1 MTSSKNIVSK
11 LFLITFI
18 VVLMIFVRNL
28 NPFDSL
34 TFVGHD
40 ETQAARISEFSF
52 NIQNGVLPPRIAPHF
67 SFNLGYPIFNYYAP
81 LSYWITSAIHL
92 IGIPIPQSLEMS
104 YMLALV
110 VGLLGMYRL
119 LKHFF
124 GRLSGLIGSI
134 AYMSSPFIAVD
145 IFVRSNMAEMWFFAL
160 FPLALSYIT
169 TTNKK
174 NVFFTAFILS
184 ALFTAHNIF
193 SLVSIPIILIYIAII
208 KNRYAWVAAIGGILL
223 SSYFWLPA
231 LGELAQVH
239 ASRVATLT
247 EYSDHFLCP
256 VQLWSSPWGYAGSAP
271 GCEFDGMSF
280 MVGKVQLLFA
290 GAGICLFIT
299 KLLKKK
305 YEKRDALIAA
315 VGILLFGSI
324 FSTTESSL
332 FLWKMF
338 EPALSLFQ
346 FPWRFLLFVIFGLA
360 FFTAYF
366 LSTLPRMFRIIFAG
380 TILIMIIF
388 LNAKFF
394 KPLDLQVQNYTNSY
408 LSETYISN
416 IAAFKVPEYVPSS
429 VDFKYWKN
437 LETQNTLI
445 PEFNTPVVPKVSNQ
459 GKINIL
465 NNSSFGSKLEI
476 QAESPIVLNIH
487 SAHYWNIQIDGK
499 KYEPKKFDK
508 LGRPIIS
515 FYDQVTHIVEVTYR
529 QTTIQKI
536 ANTLTV
542 LIGIILILY
551 SYQESLWKKKT
562 KH

>member
-1 MTSSKNIVSK
+1 K
-11 LFLITFI
+11 LFWITFF
-18 VVLMIFVRNL
+18 VVLMIFARNL

-81 LSYWITSAIHL
+81 FAYWITSAIH
-92 IGIPIPQSLEMS
+92 ISGIPIPQSLEIS
-104 YMLALV
+104 YMFALI
-110 VGLLGMYRL
+110 VGLFGMYRF

-124 GRLSGLIGSI
+124 GRLSGFIGSI
-134 AYMSSPFIAVD
+134 AYISSPFIAVD
-145 IFVRSNMAEMWFFAL
+145 IFVRSNLAEMWFFAL

-169 TTNKK
+169 MTKKK
-174 NVFFTAFILS
+174 NVFLTALILS
-184 ALFTAHNIF
+184 ALFTSHNIF
-193 SLVSIPIILIYIAII
+193 SLISIPIILMYVAII
-208 KNRYAWVAAIGGILL
+208 KNRYAWVAAIGGIIL

-256 VQLWSSPWGYAGSAP
+256 MQLWSSPWGYAGSAP
-271 GCEFDGMSF
+271 GCVLDGMSF
-280 MVGKVQLLFA
+280 MVGKVQLFFA
-290 GAGICLFIT
+290 GVGISLFII

-305 YEKRDALIAA
+305 YEKRDVLIAS
-315 VGILLFGSI
+315 VGLLLFASI

-338 EPALSLFQ
+338 EPVLSLFQ

-366 LSTLPRMFRIIFAG
+366 LSVQPRSVRIISAG
-380 TILIMIIF
+380 VILIMIIF

-394 KPLDLQVQNYTNSY
+394 KPQDLQIQNYTNSY
-408 LSETYISN
+408 LSKAYISN

-429 VDFKYWKN
+429 VDFVYWKN
-437 LETQNTLI
+437 LEKQNALISEFDTL
-445 PEFNTPVVPKVSNQ
+445 VVPTASHQ
-459 GKINIL
+459 GKIEVL
-465 NNSSFGSKLEI
+465 THSSFSSKIEI
-476 QAESPIVLNIH
+476 QTDSPIVLNIH

-499 KYEPKKFDK
+499 KYEPKKVDK

-515 FYDQVTHIVEVTYR
+515 FHDQDTHIVEITYR
-529 QTTIQKI
+529 QTNIQKV

-542 LIGIILILY
+542 LIGIILLLY
-551 SYQESLWKKKT
+551 SYPNLVWKINKK
-562 KH
+562 H